1 MYFNIHKTLCTVYG
15 SCVSSH
21 KACKASLS
29 SHKVCTSFLSLHSIL
44 SCTLRGSRTS
54 FLSFLSSLSLHSI
67 LSCIPICTSSP
78 SSRSTSS
85 HPFRSTSS
93 HPFRST
99 SSHPFRST
107 SSLPFHSIPSH
118 TSDQG
123 SSIDSNTSGPSS
135 EDRKHECNSVQVH
148 SSSRMTYT

>member
-29 SHKVCTSFLSLHSIL
+29 SHKICTSSP
-44 SCTLRGSRTS
+44 
-54 FLSFLSSLSLHSI
+54 SSLSLHSI